1 MAQNPIWPSGQ
12 LVAVTASDT
21 TIYSPA
27 LRQLYV
33 GSTGNVAVEDE
44 AGNSVVFLN
53 VPAGFYLTPFFVKK
67 VLATGTTASAL
78 VGFK

>member
-1 MAQNPIWPSGQ
+1 MQNPTWPSGQ
-12 LVAVTASDT
+12 LTSVAPSDS

-33 GSTGNVAVEDE
+33 GSAGNVSVQDE
-44 AGNSVVFLN
+44 AGNTVTFMN
-53 VPAGFYLTPFFVKK
+53 APAGFYLTPFFVKK

>member
-1 MAQNPIWPSGQ
+1 MQNPTWPSGQ
-12 LVAVTASDT
+12 LIGVTPSDV

-27 LRQLYV
+27 IRQLYV
-33 GSTGNVAVEDE
+33 GSAGNVSVEDE
-44 AGNSVVFLN
+44 AGNTVTFMN
-53 VPAGFYLTPFFVKK
+53 TPAGFYLTPFFVKK

>member
-1 MAQNPIWPSGQ
+1 MQNPTWPSGQ
-12 LVAVTASDT
+12 LTSVTPSDG

-33 GSTGNVAVEDE
+33 GSAGNVSVQDE
-44 AGNSVVFLN
+44 AGNTVTFMN
-53 VPAGFYLTPFFVKK
+53 APAGFYLTPFFVKK

>member
-1 MAQNPIWPSGQ
+1 MQNPTWPSGQ
-12 LVAVTASDT
+12 LTGVTPSNST
-21 TIYSPA
+21 VYSPA

-33 GSTGNVAVEDE
+33 GSAGNVSVQDE
-44 AGNSVVFLN
+44 AGNTVNFMN

-67 VLATGTTASAL
+67 VLATGTTAGAI

>member
-1 MAQNPIWPSGQ
+1 MQNPTWPSGQ
-12 LVAVTASDT
+12 LTGVTPSNST
-21 TIYSPA
+21 VYSPA

-33 GSTGNVAVEDE
+33 GSAGNVSVQDE
-44 AGNSVVFLN
+44 AGNTVNFMN

>member
-1 MAQNPIWPSGQ
+1 MQNPTWPSGQ
-12 LVAVTASDT
+12 LTSVTPSDS

-33 GSTGNVAVEDE
+33 GSAGNVSVEDE
-44 AGNSVVFLN
+44 AGNTVTFMN
-53 VPAGFYLTPFFVKK
+53 APAGFYLTPFFVKK
-67 VLATGTTASAL
+67 VLATGTTAGAL

>member
-1 MAQNPIWPSGQ
+1 MQNPTWPSGQ
-12 LVAVTASDT
+12 LTSVTPSDS

-33 GSTGNVAVEDE
+33 GSAGNVSVQDE
-44 AGNSVVFLN
+44 AGNTVTFMN
-53 VPAGFYLTPFFVKK
+53 APAGFYLTPFFVKK

>member
-1 MAQNPIWPSGQ
+1 MQNPTWPSGQ
-12 LVAVTASDT
+12 LTGVTPSDV

-27 LRQLYV
+27 IRQLYI
-33 GSTGNVAVEDE
+33 GSAGNVSVQDE
-44 AGNSVVFLN
+44 AGNTVTFMN

-67 VLATGTTASAL
+67 VLATGTTAGAL